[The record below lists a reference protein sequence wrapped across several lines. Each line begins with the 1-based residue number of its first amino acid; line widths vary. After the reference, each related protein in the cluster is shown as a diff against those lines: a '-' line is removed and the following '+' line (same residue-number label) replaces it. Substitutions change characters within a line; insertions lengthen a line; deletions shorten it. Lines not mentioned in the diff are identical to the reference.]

1 MRHLIIESRPSRRRE
16 LLRLLDVP
24 RDDILIL
31 DDFSAALQWL
41 RSPNAPVVRTVI
53 LGWPAHTD
61 NDADAILAWLSQPDQ
76 LDTAV
81 ILLADSPLAA
91 GLSWS
96 ESRPNGALLL
106 WSERERLMDTLRL
119 LLRETDVPP
128 APATPPSARILLV
141 DDSPTARFRF
151 RRLLADAG
159 HQVVPTG
166 AIDEALQLASSRPF
180 DLAIL
185 DFFMPRM
192 RGSELCARLQ
202 QLPATHRPLC
212 IILTAGYSDKVIQAS
227 LAAGAVD
234 CLFKNE
240 AEALFLARIA
250 THVRDV
256 HLHQD
261 MQAKHHHLQGI
272 LASVGDGVY
281 GVDRAGRIT
290 YVNPAVVQLLGY
302 PEARLLAGVTPAE
315 LFHVH
320 NPNPTSAAKTDSQ
333 LRKAI
338 EQGQSLTFESRFLR
352 ADGNTIDVE
361 LTIQPLE
368 IAGRREGAV
377 VAFRDIT
384 ERKRLEKELKWQATH
399 DPLTRLCNR
408 SYLHDA
414 LEHEIQRL
422 KRTNETSVLLYLD
435 LDRFKYINDTI
446 GHTAGDRL
454 LIELADALNSRV
466 RQSDLLARIG
476 GDEFALLLHNIPRDR
491 IFAIAEEYRRLLE
504 TFTFQ
509 HEGRIY
515 SIHGSI
521 GVARVDRDATSPD
534 AVLSA
539 ADLACHIAKGK
550 GRNMTHVYENED
562 RKHTMDRDLGWL
574 RRLKRAVKKN
584 AFELAYQ
591 PIVSLHTLNLDRAPA
606 DPADFQIWLQE
617 QAVDLDIIH
626 ECLLRLRDRRGQ
638 LISPNAFLPTA
649 ERFNLMA
656 DIDRW
661 VLDTAMTQLETAH
674 QHGHALQLSVNLSG
688 QCMSKADMMTYLR
701 QRLATL
707 AAPTDHL
714 LLEITESCAI
724 RHLPA
729 ARSCIEALSRDRG
742 VRFAIDDFG
751 TGYST
756 LAQLKNLP
764 VHFIKIDGQFIRDI
778 RSDPTDMAIVRSIV
792 QIAHTAGKR
801 TVAEYVESLDVL
813 KRLQACG
820 VDYAQGYFLSPPRL
834 DLPRPPEPDHQ
845 RVVEIVLPRAP
856 DSSCG

>member
-1 MRHLIIESRPSRRRE
+1 MRHLIIETRSSRRRE

-41 RSPNAPVVRTVI
+41 RSPNGPVVHSVI
-53 LGWPAHTD
+53 MGLPDHT
-61 NDADAILAWLSQPDQ
+61 NSHADEILAWLSQPDQ
-76 LDTAV
+76 LQTAV
-81 ILLADSPLAA
+81 LLMADTSVAA
-91 GLSWS
+91 CLNWS
-96 ESRPNGALLL
+96 ESRPNGGFLL
-106 WSERERLMDTLRL
+106 WAERERLMDTLRL
-119 LLRETDVPP
+119 LFRDTDAPP
-128 APATPPSARILLV
+128 TLATRPSARILLV

-151 RRLLADAG
+151 RQLLEDAG
-159 HQVVPTG
+159 YQVVPAG
-166 AIDEALQLASSRPF
+166 SGDEALQLASTRHF

-185 DFFMPRM
+185 DFFMPQM
-192 RGSELCARLQ
+192 SGSELCAQLQ
-202 QLPATHRPLC
+202 RLPAKHRPLC

-256 HLHQD
+256 HLHQH

-281 GVDRAGRIT
+281 GVDRDGRIT

-302 PEARLLAGVTPAE
+302 PEARLLAGITPAE

-320 NPNPTSAAKTDSQ
+320 NPNQAAEYTPDGH

-338 EQGQSLTFESRFLR
+338 EQGQSTTFESTFLR
-352 ADGNTIDVE
+352 ADGNSIDVE

-368 IAGRREGAV
+368 IAGQREGAV

-384 ERKRLEKELKWQATH
+384 DRKRLEKELKWQATH
-399 DPLTRLCNR
+399 DPLTRLFNR

-422 KRTNETSVLLYLD
+422 KRSNETSVLLYLD

-454 LIELADALNSRV
+454 LVELADALNRRV

-491 IFAIAEEYRRLLE
+491 IFTIAEEYRRLLE

-574 RRLKRAVKKN
+574 RRLKRALKKN
-584 AFELAYQ
+584 AFEIAYQ
-591 PIVSLHTLNLDRAPA
+591 PIVSLHTLNLERAPA
-606 DPADFQIWLQE
+606 DTADFQVWLQE
-617 QAVDLDIIH
+617 QAVDLDIIY

-661 VLDTAMTQLETAH
+661 VLDTAMAQLETAH
-674 QHGHALQLSVNLSG
+674 QQGHSLQLSVNLSG
-688 QCMSKADMMTYLR
+688 QCMSKSEMMAYLR
-701 QRLATL
+701 RRLATL
-707 AAPTDHL
+707 AAPADHL

-729 ARSCIEALSRDRG
+729 ARSCIEALRRDPG

-756 LAQLKNLP
+756 LSQLKNLP
-764 VHFIKIDGQFIRDI
+764 VQFIKIDGQFIRDI
-778 RSDPTDMAIVRSIV
+778 ESDPTDMAIVRSIV
-792 QIAHTAGKR
+792 QIAHTTGKR

-813 KRLQACG
+813 KSLQACG
-820 VDYAQGYFLSPPRL
+820 VDYAQGYFLSPPRIS
-834 DLPRPPEPDHQ
+834 LPTPPEPDHQ
-845 RVVEIVLPRAP
+845 RVVEIILPRAL
-856 DSSCG
+856 DSGSD